1 MPCGPYRTHGHVHLT
16 HLYIYIY
23 IYIYSETLLHSAVR
37 GVRPSFSLSPDIKTK
52 RKLKN
57 LIARHRTAARLDRHG
72 KAVGGEE
79 PPFRTCAKSRSSVM
93 MDEGAGRTRG
103 WLSPLPQANGQA
115 TLGRP
120 LHPIHPSK
128 SKISL
133 TRARTHTL
141 PLTHAHAHTHTHGN
155 THCSLLLL
163 LPPPL
168 RGERKRD
175 RQKRLLALPP
185 SLLGWRK
192 RRRRRA
198 TKPSDRRGRVSLNR
212 RKRGACSN
220 RYNTPADMSV
230 VCRRFGTAHRTWFAL
245 YRGSW
250 CPKGGPPSSSGAAAH
265 RPPCEGAVWRAVD
278 WASTPFDRQKQPRD
292 FPLHGHSPP
301 PLALA
306 GFASKLFSLVNSPIR
321 CAARDH
327 VA

>member
-1 MPCGPYRTHGHVHLT
+1 MAL
-16 HLYIYIY
+16 
-23 IYIYSETLLHSAVR
+23 
-37 GVRPSFSLSPDIKTK
+37 
-52 RKLKN
+52 
-57 LIARHRTAARLDRHG
+57 
-72 KAVGGEE
+72 
-79 PPFRTCAKSRSSVM
+79 PPAS
-93 MDEGAGRTRG
+93 
-103 WLSPLPQANGQA
+103 ANGQA

-133 TRARTHTL
+133 T
-141 PLTHAHAHTHTHGN
+141 HTHTITHTHTRTRN
-155 THCSLLLL
+155 TRTVRHTHCSLLLL

-175 RQKRLLALPP
+175 RQKRLLASP
-185 SLLGWRK
+185 SLLGW

-230 VCRRFGTAHRTWFAL
+230 VYRRFGTAHRTWFAL